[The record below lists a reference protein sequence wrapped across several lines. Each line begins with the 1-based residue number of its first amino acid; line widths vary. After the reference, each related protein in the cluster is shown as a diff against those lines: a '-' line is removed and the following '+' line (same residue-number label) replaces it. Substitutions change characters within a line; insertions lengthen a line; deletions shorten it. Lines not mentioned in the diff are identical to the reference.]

1 MDERQ
6 VEYNQKLYRLSEQTG
21 IPLIAGTDTH
31 VLNEEHEKGRSILQ
45 ASKNIQFDGEE
56 KWDLKFK
63 SYDELVA
70 AYRRQRSLPEEVFL
84 KAIENTNVLADMVEE
99 FTLDRGTKY
108 PHIYENPEETFK
120 AKIEDALQHHPYA
133 LKNHDEA
140 ELRKVVD
147 EEYDVYKTTQSIDFM
162 LLQTYLREWEKENGI
177 QCGYGRGSV
186 SGSMIAYLLGIT
198 QMDSIRFGLNFFRF
212 MNLPVLPTPT
222 LIRTTLAKT
231 EKL

>member
-1 MDERQ
+1 
-6 VEYNQKLYRLSEQTG
+6 
-21 IPLIAGTDTH
+21 
-31 VLNEEHEKGRSILQ
+31 
-45 ASKNIQFDGEE
+45 
-56 KWDLKFK
+56 
-63 SYDELVA
+63 
-70 AYRRQRSLPEEVFL
+70 
-84 KAIENTNVLADMVEE
+84 MVEE

-212 MNLPVLPTPT
+212 MNPSRVTNADIDTDYSGKDRETVKQFLLRDKMNLPN
-222 LIRTTLAKT
+222 IRSAEIITFNTIALKGAIRDVCRALYKDRQDKNYLQIANYICK
-231 EKL
+231 EAEIHEDRR